1 MRHGLLTSAIL
12 GLTLLAGSAGAQ
24 TFDAAVKRGALKVCI
39 VETAPYAIKTPRGHW
54 IGHEVDVA
62 KRLSSDFNLT
72 PEFVPVTYEDMMG
85 RLAKGDCDLIAAS
98 LAIEPDRLRQ
108 AWFTRPYGESEVS
121 IVTAGAHKLADLDKA
136 GTIIGAVAG
145 TPAADLAKAR
155 LPLATIEIFPDLI
168 AAERALESGAVMGL
182 AYKAPIPRLIAAKS
196 PEKYIVVAG
205 DPLAGTADAFA
216 IRKGDADLLNLLDGW
231 IEARRRDGF
240 LARTGQYW
248 LTTLDWMER
257 MKPRASTKPTTD

>member
-1 MRHGLLTSAIL
+1 
-12 GLTLLAGSAGAQ
+12 
-24 TFDAAVKRGALKVCI
+24 
-39 VETAPYAIKTPRGHW
+39 
-54 IGHEVDVA
+54 
-62 KRLSSDFNLT
+62 
-72 PEFVPVTYEDMMG
+72 MG

-121 IVTAGAHKLADLDKA
+121 IVTIGAHKLADLDKA

-155 LPLATIEIFPDLI
+155 LPLATIETFPDLI

-231 IEARRRDGF
+231 IEARRSDGF
-240 LARTGQYW
+240 LARTDRYW

-257 MKPRASTKPTTD
+257 MKPRAPAAPAK